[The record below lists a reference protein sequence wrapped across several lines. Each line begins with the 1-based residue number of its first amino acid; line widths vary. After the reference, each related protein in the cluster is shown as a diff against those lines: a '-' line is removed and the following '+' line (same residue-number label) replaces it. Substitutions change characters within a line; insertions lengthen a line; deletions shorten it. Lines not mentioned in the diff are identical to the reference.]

1 MSLHYLLTTVTP
13 FEVAALHNVIA
24 AAPDSDDKQTAY
36 RWLCHVRSEL
46 FREWRALP
54 DGHHLKDAY
63 RNDVWTWDDQ
73 DLAAPRTVTP
83 NFKRPTFEEIEEGIA
98 KEFPELSDG

>member
-1 MSLHYLLTTVTP
+1 MSLHYLPTTVTP

-24 AAPDSDDKQTAY
+24 TAPEGDDKQTAY

-46 FREWRALP
+46 FSQWQALP

-63 RNDVWTWDDQ
+63 REDVWTWDDQ
-73 DLAAPRTVTP
+73 DIAERATEQPIDVTGLRRPP
-83 NFKRPTFEEIEEGIA
+83 NDE
-98 KEFPELSDG
+98 